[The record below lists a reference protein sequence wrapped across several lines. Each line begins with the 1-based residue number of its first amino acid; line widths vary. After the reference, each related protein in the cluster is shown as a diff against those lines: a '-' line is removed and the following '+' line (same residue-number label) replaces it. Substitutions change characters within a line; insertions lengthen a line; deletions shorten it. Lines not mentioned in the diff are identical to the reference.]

1 MLKTEKISLNS
12 RIVQSEGNVVSDMD
26 GEKVMLNI
34 TKGKYYNLG
43 ELGGAIWGLM
53 NTPIEVNKIITDLL
67 SEYEIEKSECE
78 QQVLA
83 FVRSLYEERL
93 IQIIIE
99 D

>member
-12 RIVQSEGNVVSDMD
+12 RIVQSVGNVVSDMD

-43 ELGGAIWGLM
+43 ELGGIIWELM
-53 NTPIEVNKIITDLL
+53 DTTVEVNKIITALL
-67 SEYEIEKSECE
+67 SEYEIEKDECE
-78 QQVLA
+78 HQVLA
-83 FVRSLYEERL
+83 FINSIYEEGL
-93 IQIIIE
+93 IQIITE